1 MKLSYCNI
9 FLICVLV
16 YLLIYGI
23 VTQIRENL
31 VLQDDPKLGQLKDKL
46 KPLFARKD
54 FTGVLEPLNKRD
66 LLNEIGLYKGDKS
79 YTINKSK
86 TFMCLYDENG
96 HYYNENILLYVLIHE
111 YCHSIN
117 ITIGHDENFN
127 NIFDALLAEA
137 IKMNIYNPS
146 IPVPQNYCTYND

>member
-31 VLQDDPKLGQLKDKL
+31 ELQDDPKLDQLKDKL

-54 FTGVLEPLNKRD
+54 FTGVLEPLNNRN
-66 LLNEIGLYKGDKS
+66 LLSEIGLYKGDKS

-86 TFMCLYDENG
+86 TFMCLYDEKG
-96 HYYNENILLYVLIHE
+96 QYYNDNILLYVLIHE

-137 IKMNIYNPS
+137 ISMNIYNPS